1 MRQIPSTAGIQSPA
15 RSVVDAL
22 KENVEDLRSMRGLRI
37 TALPASATLADV
49 ISKVNEIITRLQG

>member
-1 MRQIPSTAGIQSPA
+1 M
-15 RSVVDAL
+15 DAL